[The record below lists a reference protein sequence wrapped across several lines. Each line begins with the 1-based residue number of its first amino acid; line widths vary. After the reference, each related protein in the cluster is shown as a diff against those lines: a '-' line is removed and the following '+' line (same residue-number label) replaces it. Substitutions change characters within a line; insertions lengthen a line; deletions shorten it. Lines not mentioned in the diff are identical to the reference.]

1 MLCSLLSMVSSV
13 GAILKTG
20 LSEPW
25 HENSLY
31 VVYLFSMVS
40 SMVAILKNALSGP
53 WHKDSHYVV

>member
-20 LSEPW
+20 ISESW

-31 VVYLFSMVS
+31 VVWSVFNGLQHGGNLEDWTIRTI
-40 SMVAILKNALSGP
+40 A
-53 WHKDSHYVV
+53 